1 MDPLLYLNLHYRT
14 QLNAN
19 ESIQSDVPGSK
30 KLDSTIKLDSADRES
45 RFCLCLAYFHLKV
58 FSEMYFSAPFCLQ
71 EKVC

>member
-1 MDPLLYLNLHYRT
+1 MDLLLYLNLHHRT

-45 RFCLCLAYFHLKV
+45 RFC
-58 FSEMYFSAPFCLQ
+58 
-71 EKVC
+71 